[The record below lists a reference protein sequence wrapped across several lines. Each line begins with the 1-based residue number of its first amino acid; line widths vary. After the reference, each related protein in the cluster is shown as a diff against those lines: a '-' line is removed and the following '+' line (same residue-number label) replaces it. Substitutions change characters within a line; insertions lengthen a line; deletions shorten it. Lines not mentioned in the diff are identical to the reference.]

1 MSNLIN
7 LENEEKILALEV
19 KRFELEQ
26 RRSMALSKSAFFPDS
41 LKGDIASAVI
51 IYDLAQRMNI
61 SVLEVS
67 QSIYI
72 IYGRPSFSTNFL
84 VARLNQSGKI
94 KGALKTIISE
104 DKQSAHCE
112 AIDAVTGELLVGM
125 EYTLKIAKAEGL
137 IDKKGSKWVTMPELM
152 LRKRA
157 QSSFINEFFPEVK
170 FGLMTEEEAYDAE
183 IIPAAKSNTGV
194 DLNKMLQAKPKETQ
208 TPKKKE
214 PLKRIGE
221 PENVVEVDLLE
232 DIEIEPYDV
241 NTGEV
246 LPKKPDMSILDRIN
260 PDGTDYED
268 EYELG

>member
-1 MSNLIN
+1 MSNLIS
-7 LENEEKILALEV
+7 LENEEKILELEV

-94 KGALKTIISE
+94 KGALKTIISA
-104 DKQSAHCE
+104 DKQSAYCE
-112 AIDAVTGELLVGM
+112 AIDAVTGDVLVGM
-125 EYTLKIAKAEGL
+125 TYTMQIAKAEGL

-157 QSSFINEFFPEVK
+157 QSNFINEYFPEVK
-170 FGLMTEEEAYDAE
+170 FGLPTEDEAIDAE
-183 IIPAAKSNTGV
+183 IVTTAQNSSNT
-194 DLNKMLQAKPKETQ
+194 DLNKMLQAKSESKKK
-208 TPKKKE
+208 TPKKE
-214 PLKRIGE
+214 PKVE
-221 PENVVEVDLLE
+221 EEVDILE
-232 DIEIEPYDV
+232 DIEIEPYDGE
-241 NTGEV
+241 TGEV
-246 LPKKPDMSILDRIN
+246 LPKKPNLSILDGIN
-260 PDGTDYED
+260 SDGTDKEAD
-268 EYELG
+268 DVFGE

>member
-7 LENEEKILALEV
+7 LENEEKILELEV

-94 KGALKTIISE
+94 KGALKTIISD
-104 DKQSAHCE
+104 DKQEAYCE
-112 AIDAVTGELLVGM
+112 AIDAVTGDVLKGM
-125 EYTLKIAKAEGL
+125 TYTMKIAKAEGL
-137 IDKKGSKWVTMPELM
+137 VDKKGSKWLTMPELM

-157 QSSFINEFFPEVK
+157 QSNFINEYFPEVK
-170 FGLMTEEEAYDAE
+170 FGLPTEDEAYDAE
-183 IIPAAKSNTGV
+183 IIPSTQKSQDV
-194 DLNKMLQAKPKETQ
+194 DLNKMLMTKTKPTQ
-208 TPKKKE
+208 KPKKE
-214 PLKRIGE
+214 PE
-221 PENVVEVDLLE
+221 PEMVIEPEPDLLE
-232 DIEIEPYDV
+232 DIEIEPLQEEINYQ
-241 NTGEV
+241 TGEV
-246 LPKKPDMSILDRIN
+246 TKAYKPNTNILDRFGSN
-260 PDGTDYED
+260 GMSD
-268 EYELG
+268 EEMGE